1 MPSNDRVTNPNICPR
16 ISQHIILLTV
26 AVRSNVFVCRAYA
39 GLKQST
45 TLEIDSSVTGCG
57 RDLANLGPV
66 FCTNWD
72 RMRTGWTSAWFLVLL
87 VLNIHSLHASSVTL
101 RAGAQD
107 ASRLQASLII
117 CAAATS
123 LLSLTTIVVDQTART
138 NHSGFPHRPAHASAN
153 TNSSA
158 RWTTERS
165 RNPEQCPVLGNS
177 ERYDPPAQYC
187 SRFAGSAALNH
198 RSVRLMHCNVRT
210 GTADGAKA
218 GLQLVLA
225 AEAKE
230 TQAVISLQTALQ
242 KHLDALGE
250 IQLLETQYTTMPS
263 AILAVIKTKERI
275 IELTKVLSTNLK
287 DLATARS
294 RVETEAD
301 ASKNEFDRYASKVS
315 G

>member
-1 MPSNDRVTNPNICPR
+1 
-16 ISQHIILLTV
+16 
-26 AVRSNVFVCRAYA
+26 
-39 GLKQST
+39 
-45 TLEIDSSVTGCG
+45 
-57 RDLANLGPV
+57 
-66 FCTNWD
+66 
-72 RMRTGWTSAWFLVLL
+72 
-87 VLNIHSLHASSVTL
+87 
-101 RAGAQD
+101 
-107 ASRLQASLII
+107 
-117 CAAATS
+117 
-123 LLSLTTIVVDQTART
+123 
-138 NHSGFPHRPAHASAN
+138 
-153 TNSSA
+153 
-158 RWTTERS
+158 
-165 RNPEQCPVLGNS
+165 
-177 ERYDPPAQYC
+177 
-187 SRFAGSAALNH
+187 
-198 RSVRLMHCNVRT
+198 MHCNVRT